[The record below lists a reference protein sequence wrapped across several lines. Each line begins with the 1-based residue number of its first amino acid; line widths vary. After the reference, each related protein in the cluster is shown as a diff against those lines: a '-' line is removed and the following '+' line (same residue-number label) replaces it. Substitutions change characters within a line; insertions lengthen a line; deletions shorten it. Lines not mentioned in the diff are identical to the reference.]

1 MSDLQKNYLAR
12 PVQYLLM
19 LIALLFFLQCANLS
33 ESATPNSLDNFL
45 FSFCNEFTNSKTVRI
60 ADFVSFF
67 GTGGFLIPAYLL
79 IAFFL
84 LRIRHFKYTVL
95 VLTIAVSSLLS
106 GWLLKSIFQK
116 HRPPMPLVRGAGW
129 YSFPSGHALGA
140 FTFAGICIFL
150 LWKTQISRS
159 MKWLCTGIFAAF
171 GFSVGLSRIFLHVHY
186 AMDILGGLFFAAFW
200 IIFVYL
206 VFQTV
211 YGEELYK
218 KTEMATPLNKLQRE
232 KVR

>member
-1 MSDLQKNYLAR
+1 MSDNQKNYLGR

-19 LIALLFFLQCANLS
+19 LTALLFFLQCASLS
-33 ESATPNSLDNFL
+33 ESATPNALDNFL

-60 ADFVSFF
+60 AGFVSFF
-67 GTGGFLIPAYLL
+67 GTGGFLIPAYAV
-79 IAFFL
+79 IAYFL
-84 LRIRHFKYTVL
+84 LKIRHFKYTML

-106 GWLLKSIFQK
+106 GWLLKEIFQK
-116 HRPPMPLVRGAGW
+116 HRPSMPLVTGAGW

-140 FTFAGICIFL
+140 FTFAGICFFL
-150 LWKTQISRS
+150 LWKTQVSRS
-159 MKWLCTGIFAAF
+159 MKWLCTGIFTAF

-200 IIFVYL
+200 FILIYLIF
-206 VFQTV
+206 QAV

-218 KTEMATPLNKLQRE
+218 KNEMTPRLDKLQGG
-232 KVR
+232 KS